1 MNEIHSVNS
10 TSWPLVEKNWTPV
23 WTAAGQFCALVR
35 VRGFVTGLRQ
45 PRPQANTTQ
54 TIVTVFSPLTPKSP
68 LKDSSTHYGSLSSHS
83 ILWEKESKVL
93 LFLCKLWWDRPMAK
107 EISHFNPN
115 MGCFVST
122 IFFCQSMYVQQICSL
137 GRHGISLAFQIL
149 PEVPILRSN
158 SFGRS
163 TQMQLEWFDMEKVAA
178 WNNHLIAAVKL
189 PFWGD

>member
-1 MNEIHSVNS
+1 MAHFRWTKWKIRDQTEWNTLFVFKQKQWQSLWPMNEIHSVNS

-93 LFLCKLWWDRPMAK
+93 LFLCKLLMRQAYGQRN
-107 EISHFNPN
+107 ISF
-115 MGCFVST
+115 
-122 IFFCQSMYVQQICSL
+122 
-137 GRHGISLAFQIL
+137 
-149 PEVPILRSN
+149 
-158 SFGRS
+158 
-163 TQMQLEWFDMEKVAA
+163 
-178 WNNHLIAAVKL
+178 
-189 PFWGD
+189 